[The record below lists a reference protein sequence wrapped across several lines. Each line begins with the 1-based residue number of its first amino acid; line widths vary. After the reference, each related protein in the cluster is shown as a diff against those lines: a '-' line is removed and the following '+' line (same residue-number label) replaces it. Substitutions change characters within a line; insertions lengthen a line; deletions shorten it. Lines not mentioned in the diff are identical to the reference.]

1 MRVDFTCTGG
11 AQRHIQVVAGAF
23 AWNETAPGVGAT
35 PAPQA
40 AQERL
45 LQVWTLPQGLIK
57 AARLA
62 GPKATFAMEGGK
74 PTVTFPLPAPLQ
86 AATAK
91 ITLDPANFLFHT
103 MPTGTRR
110 YFSHRIER
118 VDVQFNNAKTVIT
131 YSDYAD
137 WNDAD
142 YKSDALLP
150 KRIVQERNGVRVA
163 DLTLSRS
170 QTYNPYVV
178 MPVPENVRKT
188 AAR

>member
-1 MRVDFTCTGG
+1 M
-11 AQRHIQVVAGAF
+11 
-23 AWNETAPGVGAT
+23 
-35 PAPQA
+35 
-40 AQERL
+40 
-45 LQVWTLPQGLIK
+45 
-57 AARLA
+57 A
-62 GPKATFAMEGGK
+62 GPKAAFAMEGGK

-103 MPTGTRR
+103 MPTGMRR

-131 YSDYAD
+131 YADYAD

-150 KRIVQERNGVRVA
+150 GRMIHERNGVRVA
-163 DLTLSRS
+163 DLTLTRS

-178 MPVPENVRKT
+178 MPVPENIRKT
-188 AAR
+188 ASR